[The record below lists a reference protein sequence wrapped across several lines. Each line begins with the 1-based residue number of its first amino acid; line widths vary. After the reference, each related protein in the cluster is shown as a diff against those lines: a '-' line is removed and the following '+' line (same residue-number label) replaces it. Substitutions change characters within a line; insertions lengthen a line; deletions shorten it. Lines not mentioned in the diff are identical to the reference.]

1 MKAKQLIGHL
11 PNRFQN
17 IISIFKIIGIYLH
30 PFGLYRRVTRKARPL
45 QIKISLF
52 ALGFFIYLLLHILT
66 TDSIANAVDTKLTQ
80 NSYESMDKNSQN
92 SGEDEGSIRYN
103 AGQYQEAI
111 AIWQSALNQTFDR
124 KQKALLYTNVGT
136 AYRQIGNLGEAI
148 ANWEEAAKIYQSS
161 SDGESRRFLAQ
172 VLTEQAQAYNALGQF
187 RQAMPILQSA
197 IDIAR
202 KNQDKTTEIAAQ
214 GALGNTYS
222 AAGELEKAI
231 AAYQTSLNLAN
242 TLKNPQAIATNLNNL
257 GSVFNRRYQQY
268 LLQVN
273 AAQREGDDREEA
285 RLTNLAQQDAVSAR
299 TTYERA
305 IEASK
310 PLGGIMHAKALLN
323 LAQFLQQLPSSKTDA
338 IENYSI
344 QAISLL
350 EKVPDSRQKA
360 YALINAAEIVGNANR
375 NNQQLKAQTLQ
386 KAIVITRNIGDK
398 RAESFAVGALGK
410 VYEQAQNWTVAMQLT
425 QQAALAA
432 QQANAADS
440 LYRWQAQT
448 GRIYKYQGQN
458 EQAIASYKEAIVTL
472 QSIRSDLA
480 AASKDLQFDLRD
492 SVEPV
497 YRELIGLLLNESEK
511 SAGEDAKAKIEDALQ
526 VVELLQL
533 AELQNF
539 FGDECTEVA
548 RDKSDPL
555 AEIASTNTA
564 VINSIILK
572 DRTYSIL
579 RLPDGSV
586 HRYEVA
592 LSRQEVENQIDRL
605 RFTLEDIS
613 TDEYLVESQKVYNW
627 LIAPMVADLETANPK
642 TILFIN
648 DGVLRNVPMAALYDG
663 KQYLI
668 EKYAIATTLGLH
680 LTANKKSNLVKSNA
694 LIFGLSAEIPPF
706 APLPNVPKE
715 TQGIQEIV
723 GGVRFLDKDFTL
735 ANLEKQ
741 INKGNYPIVHLAT
754 HGKFGADP
762 NSTFLQV
769 FDQRVSLNEFEEVLR
784 QSKHPI
790 ELLTLSACQT
800 AAGNDRSTLGIA
812 GVALRAGVKTTFAS
826 LWFVN
831 DADTLPLIEN
841 FYKLLQ
847 QPGISKAEA
856 LRQAQIKLIRD
867 PNGHPAIWSPF
878 ILVGNWQ

>member
-1 MKAKQLIGHL
+1 M
-11 PNRFQN
+11 
-17 IISIFKIIGIYLH
+17 FKIICVHLRVSALH
-30 PFGLYRRVTRKARPL
+30 LRLK
-45 QIKISLF
+45 IKRFPIITKILLFAISLISCL
-52 ALGFFIYLLLHILT
+52 LGHTLT
-66 TDSIANAVDTKLTQ
+66 THSIAIAIDKGVAQ
-80 NSYESMDKNSQN
+80 NSYQLIAANSEN
-92 SGEDEGSIRYN
+92 SLGDEGSIRYN
-103 AGQYQEAI
+103 AGQYREAI
-111 AIWQSALNQTFDR
+111 ALWQESLTQTSDR
-124 KQKALLYTNVGT
+124 KQKAIIHTNLGT
-136 AYRQIGNLGEAI
+136 AYRQIGELGEAI
-148 ANWEEAAKIYQSS
+148 SNWEKAAKIYQSF
-161 SDGESRRFLAQ
+161 SDSESRRFLAQ

-197 IDIAR
+197 VDLAR
-202 KNQDKTTEIAAQ
+202 KNQDRTTEVAAQ
-214 GALGNTYS
+214 GALGNAYS
-222 AAGELEKAI
+222 AAGELDKAI
-231 AAYQTSLNLAN
+231 AAYQASLNLAT
-242 TLKNPQAIATNLNNL
+242 TLKNSSLIGANLNNL
-257 GSVFNRRYQQY
+257 GSVFNRRYQRY
-268 LLQVN
+268 LLQAN
-273 AAQREGDDREEA
+273 AAEREGDDKEKNH
-285 RLTNLAQQDAVSAR
+285 LMDLAQQDAASAR
-299 TTYERA
+299 SNYERA
-305 IEASK
+305 LEASK
-310 PLGGIMHAKALLN
+310 SLGGIPHAKALLN
-323 LAQFLQQLPSSKTDA
+323 LAQFLQQLPTPKTDA
-338 IENYSI
+338 IGNYYT
-344 QAISLL
+344 QAIALL
-350 EKVPDSRQKA
+350 DATPDSRPKA
-360 YALINAAEIVGNANR
+360 YALISAAEIIGNANR

-386 KAIVITRNIGDK
+386 KAIGITRNIGDK

-410 VYEQAQNWTVAMQLT
+410 VYEQAQNWEAAMQLT

-440 LYRWQAQT
+440 LYRWQSQT
-448 GRIYKYQGQN
+448 GRIYKAQGQN
-458 EQAIASYKEAIVTL
+458 ELAIASYKEVIVTL

-497 YRELIGLLLNESEK
+497 YRELIALLLNESEK
-511 SAGEDAKAKIEDALQ
+511 YSGDDAKSKIEDALQ

-548 RDKSDPL
+548 RDKSDPKSV
-555 AEIASTNTA
+555 IAKTNTA
-564 VINSIILK
+564 VINSIILR
-572 DRTYSIL
+572 DRTYLIL
-579 RLPDGSV
+579 SLPDGSV
-586 HRYEVA
+586 KRYEVGI
-592 LSRQEVENQIDRL
+592 SHQEMEKKIDRL

-613 TDEYLVESQKVYNW
+613 TDEYLLESQKVYDW
-627 LIAPMVADLETANPK
+627 LIAPMAADLEKAKPSTL
-642 TILFIN
+642 LFIN

-663 KQYLI
+663 KKYLV

-680 LTANKKSNLVKSNA
+680 LTSNKKSDLANANA

-715 TQGIQEIV
+715 TQDIQEIV
-723 GGVRFLDKDFTL
+723 GGKRFLDKDFTL

-769 FDQRVSLNEFEEVLR
+769 FDRRVSLNEFEKVLR

-812 GVALRAGVKTTFAS
+812 GVALRSGVQTTFAS

-847 QPGISKAEA
+847 QPGVTKAEA
-856 LRQAQIKLIRD
+856 LRQSQMKLIAD

-878 ILVGNWQ
+878 VLVGNWQ

>member
-1 MKAKQLIGHL
+1 MKSKQILGLL
-11 PNRFQN
+11 PN
-17 IISIFKIIGIYLH
+17 ISKNLIDILKIICVHLRASAVNLRLKIKPY
-30 PFGLYRRVTRKARPL
+30 TL
-45 QIKISLF
+45 QTKLSLF
-52 ALGFFIYLLLHILT
+52 AIGVFLCLGWHALT
-66 TDSIANAVDTKLTQ
+66 TQSIAITIDKNLTQ
-80 NSYESMDKNSQN
+80 NNHLLIVQN
-92 SGEDEGSIRYN
+92 LQTSGRDEGSIRYN

-111 AIWQSALNQTFDR
+111 AIWLSALSQTSDR
-124 KQKALLYTNVGT
+124 QQKALIYTNLGT

-148 ANWEEAAKIYQSS
+148 ANWEKAAQIYRSF
-161 SDGESRRFLAQ
+161 SDSESRRFLAQ

-197 IDIAR
+197 IDIAL
-202 KNQDKTTEIAAQ
+202 KNQDQTTEVAAR

-222 AAGELEKAI
+222 AAGELDKAI
-231 AAYQTSLNLAN
+231 AAYQNSLNLAN
-242 TLKNPQAIATNLNNL
+242 TLRSPILISTNLNNL
-257 GSVFNRRYQQY
+257 GSVYNRRYQRY
-268 LLQVN
+268 LLQAN
-273 AAQREGDDREEA
+273 AAEREGDDKEKI
-285 RLTNLAQQDAVSAR
+285 RLINLAKQDEISAR
-299 TTYERA
+299 SAYERA
-305 IEASK
+305 LQESK
-310 PLGGIMHAKALLN
+310 SLGGIPHARALLN
-323 LAQFLQQLPSSKTDA
+323 LARFWQQLPTSKTDA
-338 IENYSI
+338 IDNYFN
-344 QAISLL
+344 QAIALL
-350 EKVPDSRQKA
+350 EKTPDSRAKA
-360 YALINAAEIVGNANR
+360 YTLINAAEILGNANR
-375 NNQQLKAQTLQ
+375 QQLKAQTLQ
-386 KAIVITRNIGDK
+386 KAIAITRNIADK
-398 RAESFAVGALGK
+398 RAESFAMGALGR
-410 VYEQAQNWTVAMQLT
+410 VYEQAQNWDVAMQLT

-440 LYRWQAQT
+440 LYRWQAQI
-448 GRIYKYQGQN
+448 GRLYKAKGQN
-458 EQAIASYKEAIVTL
+458 EPAITSYKDAIVTL

-497 YRELIGLLLNESEK
+497 YRELIALLLNESEK
-511 SAGEDAKAKIEDALQ
+511 SSGEDAKTKIEDALQ

-548 RDKSDPL
+548 RDRSDPL
-555 AEIASTNTA
+555 AEVARANTA
-564 VINSIILK
+564 TINSIILK
-572 DRTYSIL
+572 DRTYLIL

-586 HRYEVA
+586 KQYEVA
-592 LSRQEVENQIDRL
+592 LSRQEVEKQIDRL

-613 TDEYLVESQKVYNW
+613 TDEYLGESQKVYNW
-627 LIAPMVADLETANPK
+627 LIAPMAADLEKAKPSTL
-642 TILFIN
+642 LFIN
-648 DGVLRNVPMAALYDG
+648 DGVLRNIPMAALYDG
-663 KQYLI
+663 KQYLV

-680 LTANKKSNLVKSNA
+680 LTANQRSDLANANA
-694 LIFGLSAEIPPF
+694 LIFGLSTEIPPF

-741 INKGNYPIVHLAT
+741 INKGSYPIVHLAT

-769 FDQRVSLNEFEEVLR
+769 FDRRISLNEFEEVLR

-812 GVALRAGVKTTFAS
+812 GVALRSGVQTTFAS

-847 QPGISKAEA
+847 QPGMTKAEA
-856 LRQAQIKLIRD
+856 LRQAQIKLITD

-878 ILVGNWQ
+878 VLVGNWQ